1 MSEINW
7 FPGHMARST
16 REIESSLK
24 AADCVLYVLDCRAVR
39 SCFNPKFD
47 AMLRVPV
54 IYVLNKADTAP
65 SDAVKGWID
74 KLSVGGNAA
83 VAVEGTSSASRKV
96 LLAAIKRACADTLE
110 KQRKRGL
117 NAHVRAV
124 VIGVPNTGKSTVIN
138 SLCGRSRLVTGD
150 KAGVTRA
157 ATWCRV
163 DETLDVLDTP
173 GTLYPKIT
181 DRAVGEN
188 LAIVGSI
195 RAEVIDAAELAI
207 ALIERLDR
215 IDKSI
220 LAARYGSR
228 IDVDE
233 SADDRDCASG
243 AYIKLERIAEA
254 RAFRMRG
261 GGFDTDR
268 AAAALLDDF
277 RKGRLGKIA
286 LERAD
291 EA

>member
-65 SDAVKGWID
+65 SDAVNGWID
-74 KLSVGGNAA
+74 KLSVDGNAA

-243 AYIKLERIAEA
+243 AYIKLERIAET
-254 RAFRMRG
+254 RAFRTRG

-291 EA
+291 ET

>member
-291 EA
+291 EV